1 MIAPWRLLN
10 YKGKML
16 AVASIINL
24 IIAIYTGMQGSLV
37 AILSVLVAA
46 WCGNWTFHEHY
57 QHQDAKDIYEGRE
70 K

>member
-1 MIAPWRLLN
+1 
-10 YKGKML
+10 ML
-16 AVASIINL
+16 AVACIINL

-37 AILSVLVAA
+37 AIISVLVAA

-57 QHQDAKDIYEGRE
+57 QQQDAKDINEGRE

>member
-16 AVASIINL
+16 AVTCIINL
-24 IIAIYTGMQGSLV
+24 LIAIYTGMQGSLV
-37 AILSVLVAA
+37 AIFSVLVAA

-57 QHQDAKDIYEGRE
+57 QHQDAKDINERRE